1 MRFQFPRGAI
11 LVLLLIGTCAASDD
25 PDQVAVLRNVDPLDD
40 TPGVEA
46 PLKPEVWDLR
56 FGLLGAV
63 HPDYAGSDDYETSLA
78 PYFRINWKD
87 TIVFGGRSLRARFY
101 NHAGLSLGP
110 LARLR
115 GGRDED
121 DNKDLRGLGD
131 DDRALELGGFLRYRT
146 GPYRL
151 RLNAVQDVAGGH
163 NGAVVEMGAGL
174 QVPFDRPWFLLMGKA
189 TWADQ
194 DYTNSYF
201 GISARQAAG
210 SGLRPFRA
218 SAGIR
223 DVGFSLSSRLPLWR
237 GLALVAVLNYERL
250 LGDAA
255 DSPLTAGLGDANQLS
270 ASTGLIYRF

>member
-1 MRFQFPRGAI
+1 MNLKLRNTPI
-11 LVLLLIGTCAASDD
+11 LLLLLTGTCAASDD

-40 TPGVEA
+40 TPGIEA
-46 PLKPEVWDLR
+46 PLEPEVWDIRL
-56 FGLLGAV
+56 GLLTAV

-87 TIVFGGRSLRARFY
+87 TIVLGGRSVRARIYDRQGF
-101 NHAGLSLGP
+101 SVGP

-121 DNKDLRGLGD
+121 DNDDLRGLGD
-131 DDRALELGGFLRYRT
+131 DDRAVEVGGFARYRT

-151 RLNAVQDVAGGH
+151 RLTAVHDVGGGH
-163 NGAVVEMGAGL
+163 NGAVVEMGAGV

-194 DYTNSYF
+194 DYTSSYF
-201 GISARQAAG
+201 GITDRQAAR

-223 DVGFSLSSRLPLWR
+223 DVGFSTSSRLTLWR
-237 GLALVAVLNYERL
+237 GLSLVAVLNYERL

-255 DSPLTAGLGDANQLS
+255 DSPLTARLGDANQLS